1 MRSSPPDIAAA
12 TLFRMSIGVCFM
24 GGFVTSAVSLLA
36 PRLKL
41 MLDLSYAQA
50 LLVQLAFH
58 ASYLLF
64 AVPVTGIILGIG
76 YMRAITVGLAIMA
89 VGCVGL
95 VAVQDALGFAG
106 MLGALLLLSA
116 GITFLQIAANTC
128 VTLVGPTDAAA
139 SRLTLLQGFNS
150 LGTVL
155 GPVLSAPLLLSGSRS
170 GMAAPFLGSAA
181 VLAVLSATFLAR
193 RDILPRIRPA
203 MAAGPVGVRA
213 VLAQPRLR
221 FGAAAIFAYVGAEVT
236 IGTLLT
242 NYLMLPDVLAATPA
256 AAGSAVG
263 LYWTGA
269 MVGRFAGGLVLR
281 RGAAA
286 PLLGAAAAVAA
297 VLSLSATALPGVA
310 GAAALLTIGLFNS
323 IMYPTIYALALPR
336 QDGEAPIGSMLL
348 CMAVVGGAVVPVAAG
363 LLADALGLAAA
374 FMLPALCYVVIACF
388 ARSCRLPS
396 PVVELRA

>member
-64 AVPVTGIILGIG
+64 AIPVTGIILRIG
-76 YMRAITVGLAIMA
+76 YMRAITAGLAIMA

-263 LYWTGA
+263 LYWAGA

>member
-1 MRSSPPDIAAA
+1 MCPSPENAAA

-24 GGFVTSAVSLLA
+24 GGFVSSAVSLLA

-64 AVPVTGIILGIG
+64 AVPVTAIILRIG
-76 YMRAITVGLAIMA
+76 YMRAITAGLAIMA
-89 VGCVGL
+89 AGCVGL
-95 VAVQDALGFAG
+95 VAVQDALGFVA
-106 MLGALLLLSA
+106 MLAALLLLSG

-128 VTLVGPTDAAA
+128 VTLTGPTDKAA

-170 GMAAPFLGSAA
+170 EPATPFLGSAI
-181 VLAVLSATFLAR
+181 VLAILSATFLAR
-193 RDILPRIRPA
+193 RDLLPRLPRTT
-203 MAAGPVGVRA
+203 AAEPISVRA

-221 FGAAAIFAYVGAEVT
+221 FGVAAIFAYVGAEVT

-256 AAGSAVG
+256 DAGRAVG
-263 LYWTGA
+263 LYWAGA

-286 PLLGAAAAVAA
+286 QMLGLAAAAAA
-297 VLSLSATALPGVA
+297 VLSLSATALPGIA
-310 GAAALLTIGLFNS
+310 GAVALLSVGLFNS

-336 QDGEAPIGSMLL
+336 QENAAPIGSMLL

-363 LLADALGLAAA
+363 LLADALGLATA
-374 FMLPALCYVVIACF
+374 FMLPALCYAVIACF
-388 ARSCRLPS
+388 ARSCSSPS
-396 PVVELRA
+396 PALERRS

>member
-1 MRSSPPDIAAA
+1 MRSSPPDTVAV

-41 MLDLSYAQA
+41 MLDLGYAQA

-64 AVPVTGIILGIG
+64 AVPVTRIILRIG
-76 YMRAITVGLAIMA
+76 YMRSITAGLAIMA
-89 VGCVGL
+89 AGCVGL
-95 VAVQDALGFAG
+95 VAVQDALGFAA

-170 GMAAPFLGSAA
+170 GMAAPFLGSAV
-181 VLAVLSATFLAR
+181 VLAALSATFLAR
-193 RDILPRIRPA
+193 RDLLPRIRPA
-203 MAAGPVGVRA
+203 TASRPTSVRA
-213 VLAQPRLR
+213 VLADPRLR
-221 FGAAAIFAYVGAEVT
+221 FGAVAIFAYVGAEVT

-242 NYLMLPDVLAATPA
+242 NYLMLSDVLAATPA
-256 AAGSAVG
+256 SAGRAVG
-263 LYWTGA
+263 LYWAGA
-269 MVGRFAGGLVLR
+269 MIGRFAGGLVLR

-286 PLLGAAAAVAA
+286 PMLGAAAAMAA

-310 GAAALLTIGLFNS
+310 GAVALLSVGLFNA

-336 QDGEAPIGSMLL
+336 DEQAAPIGSMLL

-388 ARSCRLPS
+388 ARSCRSPS
-396 PVVELRA
+396 AIIELRA